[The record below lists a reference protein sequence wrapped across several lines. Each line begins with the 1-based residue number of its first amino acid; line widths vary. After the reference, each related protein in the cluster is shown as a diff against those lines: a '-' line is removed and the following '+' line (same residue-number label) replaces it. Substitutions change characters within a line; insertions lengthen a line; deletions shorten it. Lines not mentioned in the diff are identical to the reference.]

1 MRIARGGLH
10 RRMYRKGAY
19 IVGRVFGLLVVLLM
33 AALVAIQTPY
43 VQTRLSKVALNQL
56 AAAMDGRIQYDE
68 LKVMTSGVL
77 VIRNIRLVDTAPY
90 TEDIN
95 GRGWAPVDTVL
106 RAKQVTATFSIP
118 GLLRRQGLHMGRV
131 TVEDASFHLVAEPG
145 EYGNNLSR
153 IFHLGGSET
162 EFPTGDIFDI
172 KKVRIKDFRFRMNS
186 FLPDEGSYT
195 GHGFNFDDLDVMVSL
210 LTGHGIRMSGGKILA
225 TIDRCLVSEKSGYSV
240 DRLSASAE
248 IGMEKALVEDL
259 HFRDRWSEL
268 NVRSVSL
275 GYDGFDALSDFLNR
289 VRIEADVQS
298 SQLALQTAS
307 WFIPEFKDNP
317 AVLEIRRGQV
327 QGFVN
332 DLHISRLTFAERHSG
347 ISGSVD
353 GSIVGLPDIGK
364 LMLDLQAKDLKLTT
378 DGVYK
383 LASAFLPDG
392 FPDIRGYARGIPLT
406 LQLSA
411 RGPVER
417 LAYSG
422 SLASSAGAARI
433 SGSLRNLLD
442 PEHPIELDAD
452 AETQEL
458 DLGRLLGIDLVGPI
472 TLSTR
477 ASAVLREGALPDAR
491 LDSLHI
497 AKVRALGRDFTDMLV
512 SGVLRSGT
520 AEFSLQSNDPA
531 ARMSL
536 NGLADLVPRSGNQR
550 LNLDG
555 TLSNIDL
562 RAFGIDGG
570 DWVSRLSTRLH
581 TDLALRGEFLDGE
594 AALEGLTLINDSGTH
609 PIGNINIL
617 ARESRGEQDI
627 SLDAPFLE
635 AYFTGDR
642 PVTRFAGDIQMLT
655 TRRELSALYQDVAS
669 WTYPGAY
676 SLELL
681 FHNTREI
688 LDQFLPGTYIADGTS
703 LSLTITE
710 DGNLDGL
717 VQSDRIAS
725 GKNYLKDVMV
735 QFDNRDGMLF
745 ANLLSEELRAGT
757 FTMHNPAITASAQ
770 DNDITLNV
778 HYDGFSGGGGNAEIY
793 LDGQLYRDDKGILVI
808 KAHPLN
814 SYLVAGDETWELG
827 ESDIVL
833 YGKDLYLDRF
843 LISNGTQRL
852 LLDGGISSERSD
864 TLSLQMDRFN
874 LALLDQFLPSA
885 LGIEGM
891 MNGRAFV
898 TSGKDEPLGMLMDFR
913 IDTLR
918 IGGSDAGSLQ
928 LTSLWND
935 EGKELGLF
943 LSDEI
948 QGRNALYANGTYF
961 PEEKRVDLRVDLDEL
976 PLGIA
981 APFLSELLT
990 EVGGGISG
998 AITLSGPTDALVP
1011 GSEDLRLE
1019 GVYAR
1024 LGMTGVRYTVSGPL
1038 RVDGS
1043 GVYLDDLSLH
1053 DDSGGNGRISGA
1065 LRYRDLMDFESFQT
1079 ELRLSFNNLKVVDTP
1094 EQPGSMFYGLMRASG
1109 AAAVSGHFSSLLID
1123 ADVATS
1129 GPGNIHIPLSGE
1141 LSSSSSNL
1149 LTFTEPVRELDP
1161 YEEMLASLEKKA
1173 ATGSDMRIRGHVTIY
1188 PSLATYVEI
1197 DKAAG
1202 NVASFNG
1209 SGSVSLNIQ
1218 PTRDI
1223 LDLNGDYTINEGSY
1237 QFVMPGILSKT
1248 FSVQRGSSVKFG
1260 GDIMNTELDLTANYN
1275 LKTTLDALVGG
1286 DPSGSRRQVNCAIHV
1301 TNRLSAPEIGLDID
1315 VPDLDPTTRTY
1326 VESALNTSEK
1336 VQKQFVALLLMGNFL
1351 PSESSGISNQSNNL
1365 FSNVVSLLTNQFNNI
1380 LSKLDIPFDVALGY
1394 QENAAGQELFDVAV
1408 STQLFDDRVIVGGS
1422 FGNRRFSTG
1431 SAAGDFM
1438 GDLDISVKLD
1448 PEGKFRF
1455 NIFSHSADEFTS
1467 YLDYSQRNG
1476 VGISYQ
1482 KEYNS
1487 FRQFLRRIF
1496 VPKKK
1501 RAQREE
1507 QEAILRNE
1515 QIIIEI
1521 DNEQTEESGETL
1533 PDSDTA
1539 RGE

>member
-1 MRIARGGLH
+1 
-10 RRMYRKGAY
+10 MYRKGAY
-19 IVGRVFGLLVVLLM
+19 IVGRIFGLLVVLLM

-56 AAAMDGRIQYDE
+56 AAIMDGRVQYDE

-77 VIRNIRLVDTAPY
+77 VIRNMKLVDTAPY
-90 TEDIN
+90 TEDVN
-95 GRGWAPVDTVL
+95 GRGWAPVDTVF
-106 RAKQVTATFSIP
+106 RAKQVTATFNIP
-118 GLLRRQGLHMGRV
+118 GLLRRQGLHIGRV
-131 TVEDASFHLVAEPG
+131 TVEDAFFHLVAEPG
-145 EYGNNLSR
+145 EYGNNISR
-153 IFHLGGSET
+153 IFHLAGGDS

-172 KKVRIKDFRFRMNS
+172 KKLRIKDFRFRMNS
-186 FLPDEGSYT
+186 FLPDDGSYT
-195 GHGFNFDDLDVMVSL
+195 GHGLNFDDLDVLVSL
-210 LTGHGIRMSGGKILA
+210 LTGHGIRMNGGKILA
-225 TIDRCLVSEKSGYSV
+225 TIDRCLVSEKSGYSL

-248 IGMEKALVEDL
+248 IGMDRALIEDL
-259 HFRDRWSEL
+259 HFRDPWSDL

-275 GYDGFDALSDFLNR
+275 HYDGFDALSDFLTK
-289 VRIEADVQS
+289 VRIEADVQPS
-298 SQLALQTAS
+298 ELAVQTAS

-327 QGFVN
+327 EGYVN
-332 DLHISRLTFAERHSG
+332 DLHISRLAFAEKHSG
-347 ISGSVD
+347 ISGAVD
-353 GSIVGLPDIGK
+353 GTIIGLPEVEK
-364 LMLDLQAKDLKLTT
+364 LMLDLQVKDLKLTT
-378 DGVYK
+378 AGVDK
-383 LASAFLPDG
+383 LASAFLPG
-392 FPDIRGYARGIPLT
+392 GIPAIRQYARGIPLT

-411 RGPVER
+411 RGPVGR

-422 SLASSAGAARI
+422 SLNSPAGKASL
-433 SGSLRNLLD
+433 SGELRNLLD
-442 PEHPIELDAD
+442 PERAIEVDAD
-452 AETQEL
+452 AKTQEL
-458 DLGRLLGIDLVGPI
+458 DLGRLLGIDLLGPATLI
-472 TLSTR
+472 TS
-477 ASAVLREGALPDAR
+477 ASAVLKDGALPDAR

-497 AKVRALGRDFTDMLV
+497 EKIRALGRDFTDMEV

-531 ARMSL
+531 ARL
-536 NGLADLVPRSGNQR
+536 NLSGLADLVPRSGNQR

-570 DWVSRLSTRLH
+570 DWVSRLSTRVH
-581 TDLALRGEFLDGE
+581 TDMVLRGEFLDGE
-594 AALEGLTLINDSGTH
+594 ATLEGLTLVNDSGTH
-609 PIGNINIL
+609 PVGNINIL
-617 ARESRGEQDI
+617 AREARGEQDI

-635 AYFTGDR
+635 AYFTGNR
-642 PVTRFAGDIQMLT
+642 PVSRFAADIQTLT
-655 TRRELSALYQDVAS
+655 TRRELSALYLDEAK

-676 SLELL
+676 SMELQ

-703 LSLTITE
+703 LALTITE
-710 DGNLDGL
+710 DGNVDGL

-757 FTMHNPAITASAQ
+757 FSMFNPAITASAR

-793 LDGQLYRDDKGILVI
+793 LDGQLYRDDKGVLVI

-843 LISNGTQRL
+843 LISNGAQHL
-852 LLDGGISSERSD
+852 LVDGGISSERSD
-864 TLSLQMDRFN
+864 TLTLQMEQFD
-874 LALLDQFLPSA
+874 LALIDQFLSA
-885 LGIEGM
+885 PLGIEGQM
-891 MNGRAFV
+891 EGRAFV

-918 IGGSDAGSLQ
+918 IGGANAGAFQLSSKLQ
-928 LTSLWND
+928 D
-935 EGKELGLF
+935 EGKSIGLF
-943 LSDEI
+943 LSNELE
-948 QGRNALYANGTYF
+948 GRNALYASGAYF
-961 PEEKRVDLRVDLDEL
+961 PAENRVDLRVDLDKL

-981 APFLSELLT
+981 APFLSEFLD

-998 AITLSGPTDALVP
+998 GITLSGPTDALVP

-1019 GVYAR
+1019 DVYAR
-1024 LGMTGVRYTVSGPL
+1024 LGMTGVRYVLSGPL
-1038 RVDGS
+1038 RVDGT
-1043 GVYLDDLSLH
+1043 GVYLDDLSLR
-1053 DDSGGNGRISGA
+1053 DDAGGSGRLNGA

-1094 EQPGSMFYGLMRASG
+1094 EKPGSMFYGMMRASG
-1109 AAAVSGHFSSLLID
+1109 AAAVSGPFSALLID
-1123 ADVATS
+1123 ADVSTA

-1141 LSSSSSNL
+1141 LTSSSSNL

-1173 ATGSDMRIRGHVTIY
+1173 ATGNDMRIRGHVNIY
-1188 PSLATYVEI
+1188 PALATYVEI

-1209 SGSVSLNIQ
+1209 SGSVTLNIQ

-1223 LDLNGDYTINEGSY
+1223 LDLNGDYTINEGNY

-1248 FSVQRGSSVKFG
+1248 FTVQRGSSVKFG
-1260 GDIMNTELDLTANYN
+1260 GDIMKTELDLTANYN

-1286 DPSGSRRQVNCAIHV
+1286 DPSASRRQVNCSIHV
-1301 TNRLSAPEIGLDID
+1301 SDRLSSPQIDLDID
-1315 VPDLDPTTRTY
+1315 VPDLDPTTRTQ

-1351 PSESSGISNQSNNL
+1351 PSESSGISNQTTNL

-1431 SAAGDFM
+1431 SASGDFT

-1448 PEGKFRF
+1448 PDGKFRF

-1476 VGISYQ
+1476 VGVSYQ
-1482 KEYNS
+1482 KEYSS
-1487 FRQFLRRIF
+1487 FRQFLRRLF
-1496 VPKKK
+1496 MSKKK
-1501 RAQREE
+1501 RAKREE
-1507 QEAILRNE
+1507 EEALLHT
-1515 QIIIEI
+1515 QQTVIEI
-1521 DNEQTEESGETL
+1521 DNDKTEESGEAL
-1533 PDSDTA
+1533 PDSGA
-1539 RGE
+1539 PGGE